1 MKKIRWVGVAA
12 VLVALA
18 ALAVLWAL
26 GARSPVRL
34 TTGDQT
40 VLLSNGSVY
49 YGKLEGL
56 GTAYPVLR
64 DVFYV
69 QVGVDPNTKQTT
81 RVLIRRGKEWHG
93 PDYMVLNANHI
104 LLVEPVTQGSR
115 VAELIAKAPK

>member
-1 MKKIRWVGVAA
+1 MKMIRWVGVAA